1 MLTMAGAVVVGFV
14 IHKLVANFLGMP
26 DASETFSGAFGN
38 IERSG
43 VPCGADNS
51 VSTFL
56 EGSPAC
62 NRMWD
67 CQEAGGTSSWVQ
79 HGTGYQVFCN
89 NASPITVNGKGAIT
103 SMRTTKKSF

>member
-1 MLTMAGAVVVGFV
+1 MNMNKKITDMLTMAGAVVVGFV

-26 DASETFSGAFGN
+26 DASETF
-38 IERSG
+38 
-43 VPCGADNS
+43 
-51 VSTFL
+51 
-56 EGSPAC
+56 C